1 MYTPEPSEE
10 KQSQVA
16 PDQHSH
22 EILTTSEPG
31 TDTNSTPQDAFLDAE
46 SIQRGLLYPPPPAF
60 YERQESASEATPT
73 YTPAIPQK
81 EQTPQLPPSLPSQ
94 SASAYPPDARQG
106 FTQAYYPYTVYPPGP
121 GYPPDVQPPF
131 VTVPPRH
138 KKSHKLLWISLSI
151 LAVVILLC
159 CGLCSWVAY
168 PIITQAYQQASS
180 AVYGSQD
187 LVNNYYG
194 DIQNQQYSQAYT
206 YLTPQGSDAH
216 LTQTQFMQ
224 EAQQRDKQYGPV
236 YSFTAGT
243 PSVTYNNTNG
253 QTIDSFSIDV
263 TVARAKT
270 KYTVHLFAQKVNGTC
285 KIYNF
290 NHI

>member
-10 KQSQVA
+10 EQSQVA

-22 EILTTSEPG
+22 EILMASEPRAA
-31 TDTNSTPQDAFLDAE
+31 TNSTQQDAFLDTE
-46 SIQRGLLYPPPPAF
+46 SIQRGLIYPPPPAF
-60 YERQESASEATPT
+60 YERQQSASETAPT
-73 YTPAIPQK
+73 YTTPQK
-81 EQTPQLPPSLPSQ
+81 EQALQFPPSLPSQ
-94 SASAYPPDARQG
+94 SASAYPPDTRQG
-106 FTQAYYPYTVYPPGP
+106 FTQAYHPYTVYPPSA
-121 GYPPDVQPPF
+121 GYPPGVQPPF
-131 VTVPPRH
+131 VTVPPRR

-151 LAVVILLC
+151 LAVVILLS
-159 CGLCSWVAY
+159 CGLCSWATY

-216 LTQTQFMQ
+216 LTQAQFVQ

-236 YSFTAGT
+236 YSFTTGT

-253 QTIDSFSIDV
+253 QTIDSFSVDV

-270 KYTVHLFAQKVNGTC
+270 KYTVHLFAQKVNGTW
-285 KIYNF
+285 KIGNF
-290 NHI
+290 NQI